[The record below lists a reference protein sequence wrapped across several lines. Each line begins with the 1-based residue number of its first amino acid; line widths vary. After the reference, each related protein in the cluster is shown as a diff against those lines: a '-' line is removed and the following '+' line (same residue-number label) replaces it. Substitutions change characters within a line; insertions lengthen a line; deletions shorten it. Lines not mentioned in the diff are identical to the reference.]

1 MEERLSSSWTPNM
14 WWLRGSREG
23 RVGTPK
29 LILSECPHHDRGPR
43 LEKLVD
49 SSDLGATLWQRWEG
63 PGEDAQLSPDA
74 QCQWRTDMKDLRR
87 TVAVISALGACNA
100 KEAWGPGCCSFTQ
113 ACPTPWE
120 CHLELPS
127 PWNLSKYC
135 LTLMVWVVIF
145 HVKAFLKIFP
155 NIDFLLN
162 SWIYMCLSMPFIHSF
177 NKPLFSIHL
186 LCARN
191 WNCHFLLFFPM
202 VEKLFYLITPIRLY
216 ILWDQKPSEIA
227 L

>member
-1 MEERLSSSWTPNM
+1 MKLFLSFLSSIFHIISLYTSNHISSSSSNILQSIQYLSNTKYYLLNKLQILLSIQGPPDFFCQPTFSTFYSHSFLSQASTSPCSLCTLNFLSSISWH
-14 WWLRGSREG
+14 
-23 RVGTPK
+23 
-29 LILSECPHHDRGPR
+29 CY
-43 LEKLVD
+43 
-49 SSDLGATLWQRWEG
+49 
-63 PGEDAQLSPDA
+63 
-74 QCQWRTDMKDLRR
+74 
-87 TVAVISALGACNA
+87 
-100 KEAWGPGCCSFTQ
+100 F
-113 ACPTPWE
+113 
-120 CHLELPS
+120 HLELPS